1 MGAARSAGRAVIWL
15 GCLVAM
21 AGSQRSQIT
30 FEILPDA
37 ADVEAPAPIEV
48 YRGLT
53 RGKIEGA
60 QNDTA
65 GHLRA
70 MGDSMYDMKVLHEQ
84 PAVDIT
90 SGSGMKF
97 AAGADLELTAG
108 AKLTARF
115 GENVDLLSG
124 GGLQFQTT
132 GAVSAMTG
140 ADVEM
145 INAGGMYA
153 MVSGSA
159 DLAAGSLQGYLNEG
173 LEMEAGGAVS
183 LTAANGAAVTG
194 GGAGTAFF
202 SGVANAAAR
211 SASVTAAD
219 ALRLSAQ
226 SVLVQAQDGL
236 NMATPGSMLS
246 ASGTSELKFVAY
258 AWRSSASF
266 DQFEN
271 VFPVMTGVSEI
282 LINSAAGGAL
292 VMSESLATVGLSVA
306 TGGSGGLAWAEVWKM
321 SVGSGVYS
329 MAGQRIQLSEK
340 QDVEGVRL
348 TSSVGGSA
356 HSGSGVFEGWSEVV
370 FHFGV
375 ATSAGAVKV
384 ASGTIEL
391 GAGTSASVSSESV
404 SISAAAEIAISAG
417 EVEFA
422 SEVISVQASAG
433 AAIEADRL
441 SLVSAGALDVVSSAG
456 ANAELAEF
464 SVAVGGDVELLA
476 NAVAA
481 AAGSADLMAT

>member
-1 MGAARSAGRAVIWL
+1 MS
-15 GCLVAM
+15 
-21 AGSQRSQIT
+21 S
-30 FEILPDA
+30 
-37 ADVEAPAPIEV
+37 
-48 YRGLT
+48 
-53 RGKIEGA
+53 EG
-60 QNDTA
+60 
-65 GHLRA
+65 
-70 MGDSMYDMKVLHEQ
+70 
-84 PAVDIT
+84 
-90 SGSGMKF
+90 
-97 AAGADLELTAG
+97 
-108 AKLTARF
+108 
-115 GENVDLLSG
+115 
-124 GGLQFQTT
+124 
-132 GAVSAMTG
+132 
-140 ADVEM
+140 
-145 INAGGMYA
+145 
-153 MVSGSA
+153 
-159 DLAAGSLQGYLNEG
+159 
-173 LEMEAGGAVS
+173 
-183 LTAANGAAVTG
+183 
-194 GGAGTAFF
+194 
-202 SGVANAAAR
+202 
-211 SASVTAAD
+211 
-219 ALRLSAQ
+219 
-226 SVLVQAQDGL
+226 
-236 NMATPGSMLS
+236 
-246 ASGTSELKFVAY
+246 SELKFVAY

-441 SLVSAGALDVVSSAG
+441 SLVSAGALDVVSGGSLAGTVDSASINLQTG
-456 ANAELAEF
+456 AALASGGSITATAASATAVFTEASLLSSSADMMVGATIEAVRERNTVSSLALLRPF
-464 SVAVGGDVELLA
+464 CQRLMPLLVVLQVVGGSASLLTHDVTVDASGSLEGFAGGGLELTAGGGGVSASGGQASLTSVGHEIRMPA
-476 NAVAA
+476 GEAA
-481 AAGSADLMAT
+481 TVRSLGALDIEAQDVSACIRLRCALLCLLHLLRPISC